1 MFTKTFILFKK
12 PEYCLENFTMFSK
25 TSILFRKTLILQEKS
40 KFCLENSTMFRKT
53 KFCLENLNFLLK
65 VSLCQ
70 DLLDITVGGIL
81 WNTTTQGEYNS
92 LKGPS
97 CQIRSA
103 ESGTIGKAF
112 LAHQSQYVLKKCRIF
127 ILNFKTY
134 FQVLSCF
141 LLNLSN
147 LSN

>member
-1 MFTKTFILFKK
+1 
-12 PEYCLENFTMFSK
+12 
-25 TSILFRKTLILQEKS
+25 
-40 KFCLENSTMFRKT
+40 MFRKT

-97 CQIRSA
+97 SQISSA
-103 ESGTIGKAF
+103 ERGTILERPF
-112 LAHQSQYVLKKCRIF
+112 FAHQSQYVFKKC
-127 ILNFKTY
+127 
-134 FQVLSCF
+134 
-141 LLNLSN
+141 
-147 LSN
+147 

>member
-1 MFTKTFILFKK
+1 
-12 PEYCLENFTMFSK
+12 
-25 TSILFRKTLILQEKS
+25 
-40 KFCLENSTMFRKT
+40 MFRKT

-97 CQIRSA
+97 SQISSA
-103 ESGTIGKAF
+103 ESGTIGKA
-112 LAHQSQYVLKKCRIF
+112 HQSQYVFKKIRIF
-127 ILNFKTY
+127 ILNFKTD
-134 FQVLSCF
+134 FQVLSCL
-141 LLNLSN
+141 LLNLSDLQLTWTTSGIN
-147 LSN
+147 

>member
-1 MFTKTFILFKK
+1 
-12 PEYCLENFTMFSK
+12 
-25 TSILFRKTLILQEKS
+25 
-40 KFCLENSTMFRKT
+40 MFRKT

-97 CQIRSA
+97 SQISSA

-112 LAHQSQYVLKKCRIF
+112 LCLSIAICFKKC
-127 ILNFKTY
+127 
-134 FQVLSCF
+134 
-141 LLNLSN
+141 
-147 LSN
+147 